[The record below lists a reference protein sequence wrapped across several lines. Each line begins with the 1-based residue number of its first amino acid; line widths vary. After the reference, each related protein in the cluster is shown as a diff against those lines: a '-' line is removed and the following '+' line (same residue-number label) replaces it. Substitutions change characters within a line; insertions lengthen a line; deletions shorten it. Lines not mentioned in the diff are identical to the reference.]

1 MGLIGTNR
9 YHHEDEKD
17 DEADDGDDGAMG
29 MMVNS
34 FGSTHM
40 CALHFA

>member
-1 MGLIGTNR
+1 MGLIGTNI
-9 YHHEDEKD
+9 YHHHDEED
-17 DEADDGDDGAMG
+17 DEADDGVMG
-29 MMVNS
+29 MMVKS

>member
-1 MGLIGTNR
+1 MGLIGTNK

-17 DEADDGDDGAMG
+17 DEADDGAMG